1 MAPKR
6 QTTVEERK
14 IVVKL
19 HNETKKI
26 REIADIVGIPKSTVY
41 NIIERYGKER
51 SFVNKPKSGRPSKL
65 SKYDE
70 RKVLRI
76 IKKCP
81 KTSAPEIAQEL
92 ANTCAVTV
100 CPQTVR
106 NTIKKNGFNSRVAR
120 KKFFVSKINKIKRYN
135 FAKSYVSKPAAFWEN
150 WIFTDESK
158 YNISG
163 SDGRRRVWREK
174 NRALDPKNMTG
185 TVKHGGGSVMVWGCM
200 SANGVGNLHFIN
212 GIMNQY
218 IYIDLLKNNLLQ
230 SAEKMGLSGNF
241 VFQQDNDPKHSSVNA
256 KLWILYNT
264 PKYEKTPPQSPD
276 LNPIEHLWEE
286 LDRRIRARSISN
298 ITDLRKALAEEW
310 VNITPNVTKNL
321 VDSMPKR
328 LRAVMESKGYPTKY

>member
-6 QTTVEERK
+6 QTAAEERK

-19 HNETKKI
+19 HNETNTV
-26 REIADIVGIPKSTVY
+26 REIADIVGIPRSTVY
-41 NIIERYGKER
+41 NIIDRYGKTS
-51 SFVNKPKSGRPSKL
+51 SFGNKPKSGRPSKL
-65 SKYDE
+65 TDHAK
-70 RKVLRI
+70 RKVMRI
-76 IKKCP
+76 IKKDP
-81 KTSAPEIAQEL
+81 KTSAPKIAEEL
-92 ANTCAVTV
+92 ANTCAITV

-106 NTIKKNGFNSRVAR
+106 NTIKINGFNSRVAR
-120 KKFFVSKINKIKRYN
+120 KNFFVSKINKTKRLT
-135 FAKSYVSKPAAFWEN
+135 FAKNYVSKPATFWDN

-185 TVKHGGGSVMVWGCM
+185 TVKHGGGNVMVWGCM
-200 SANGVGNLHFIN
+200 SANGVGNLHFID
-212 GIMNQY
+212 GIMDQY
-218 IYIDLLKNNLLQ
+218 KYIDILKNNLHQ

-241 VFQQDNDPKHSSVNA
+241 VFQQDNDPKHSAANA
-256 KLWILYNT
+256 RLWILYNT

-286 LDRRIRARSISN
+286 LDRRIRTRHISN
-298 ITDLRKALAEEW
+298 NRDLRMALEEEW
-310 VNITPNVTKNL
+310 ANITPDVTKHL

-328 LRAVMESKGYPTKY
+328 LRAVIEAKGYPTKY